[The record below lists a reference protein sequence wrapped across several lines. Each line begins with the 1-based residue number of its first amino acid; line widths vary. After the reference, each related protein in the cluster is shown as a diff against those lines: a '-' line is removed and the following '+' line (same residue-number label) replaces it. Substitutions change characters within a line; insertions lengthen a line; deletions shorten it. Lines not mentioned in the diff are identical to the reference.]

1 VKLKVSVSPAKLSL
15 EALSKRLKVVLSG
28 VSLAAVVLSKKLTV
42 ELGRF
47 LLLLTKTDVFSAAEN
62 LVAKIRKPF
71 TDAATTTDA
80 RVMEF
85 RKVRSNAA
93 GFSDG
98 EQYFAEDYVE
108 GAPFNQ
114 TYTDPIQIS
123 RRVGKVLAN
132 SSAFTDAS
140 VLSFNKVFNHGVGAT
155 DDVNGVLPGDD
166 QTAAFFKSLDQT
178 FTAAELVE
186 RRVAYK
192 RSFTDDSSVDSAYA
206 AFLGKIEQDAAS
218 LASDGSLRMQSYTE
232 DMSYFAEDYVGVT
245 RTF

>member
-1 VKLKVSVSPAKLSL
+1 MKFRVSVNPAKLSL
-15 EALSKRLKVVLSG
+15 GVLSKQLRVVLSG
-28 VSLAAVVLSKKLTV
+28 VSLSAVVLSKKLTV

-47 LLLLTKTDVFSAAEN
+47 LLRLTKADVFSAAEN
-62 LVAKIRKPF
+62 FVAKIRKPF
-71 TDAATTTDA
+71 TNDAATTDV

-85 RKVRSNAA
+85 RKVRNNAA

-98 EQYFAEDYVE
+98 EQYFAEDYIE

-114 TYTDPIQIS
+114 TYTEPIQIF
-123 RRVGKVLAN
+123 RHVGKVLAN
-132 SSAFTDAS
+132 SSALTDAS
-140 VLSFNKVFNHGVGAT
+140 VLSFNKIFNHGVGVT

-178 FTAAELVE
+178 FSAAELVE

-192 RSFTDDSSVDSAYA
+192 RSFDNDSSVDSAYA

-218 LASDGSLRMQSYTE
+218 LATDGSLRMQSYTE
-232 DMSYFAEDYVGVT
+232 DMTYFAEDYVGVT